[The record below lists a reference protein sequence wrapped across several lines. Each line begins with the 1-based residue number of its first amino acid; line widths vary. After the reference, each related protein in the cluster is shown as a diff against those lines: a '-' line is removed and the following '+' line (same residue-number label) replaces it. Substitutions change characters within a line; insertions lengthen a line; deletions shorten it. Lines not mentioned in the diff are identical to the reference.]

1 MALRYRPYMSR
12 VSRSSS
18 TTRTTGHMVVAL
30 TRLSV
35 VEPDTRVPFTGRIC
49 TDLCEM
55 QGSTARM
62 SNNGTDS
69 INLAA
74 HPVDE
79 TALRHRNRRDVGRW
93 ARGTD
98 ACAPKTPAPA
108 APATDRDPNHRSR
121 SERHGA
127 AGRSDCRLRIDDA
140 PGNDRCRRHRRARG
154 ARRRSVSAALR
165 ARRIHHA
172 RTRADDERRTT
183 GHHRRGAQRGVPAPG
198 GTPADANA
206 GA

>member
-12 VSRSSS
+12 VSS
-18 TTRTTGHMVVAL
+18 TTRTTGRMVVAL
-30 TRLSV
+30 SVLSV
-35 VEPDTRVPFTGRIC
+35 VEPDTRVSFAGRIY
-49 TDLCEM
+49 TRFVRNAGEYP
-55 QGSTARM
+55 RM

-79 TALRHRNRRDVGRW
+79 TALRHRNRRDVGRR
-93 ARGTD
+93 ARGAD
-98 ACAPKTPAPA
+98 ACAPKTPASA
-108 APATDRDPNHRSR
+108 APATHRDTDHRSR

-127 AGRSDCRLRIDDA
+127 AGRTDFRLRIDDA

-165 ARRIHHA
+165 ARGIHHA
-172 RTRADDERRTT
+172 RTRA
-183 GHHRRGAQRGVPAPG
+183 
-198 GTPADANA
+198 
-206 GA
+206 